1 MLETIRPVIEILIRL
16 VKAEI
21 HEGALL
27 IAPDD
32 VFAVTRTPSVLLQ
45 GPTLVE
51 NTDRRTM
58 ARIVE
63 KDIAS
68 LSYTATPHPRLYHL
82 DFDLIV
88 TTAGEAE
95 LLGFQERIARFYQ
108 RHPILEIAERGS
120 LNLTEK
126 VPVGGLKRVNLSN
139 LRQGSGR
146 LRIEDC
152 PVFDGRVE
160 SGPLIKD
167 RRFEYHGGVEEERV
181 HTPENNP

>member
-1 MLETIRPVIEILIRL
+1 METLRPVVETLIRL
-16 VKAEI
+16 VKAEV
-21 HEGALL
+21 HEGAVLV
-27 IAPDD
+27 APDD

-45 GPTLVE
+45 GPTLTE

-68 LSYTATPHPRLYHL
+68 LSYTAAPHPRLYHL

-95 LLGFQERIARFYQ
+95 LLEFQERIARFYQ
-108 RHPILEIAERGS
+108 LHPVLEIEGRGV
-120 LNLTEK
+120 LNLTER
-126 VPVGGLKRVNLSN
+126 VPVGGVRRVNLSN

-146 LRIEDC
+146 LRVEDC

-160 SGPLIKD
+160 TGPLIKD
-167 RRFEYHGGVEEERV
+167 RRFEYHGGVNEERN
-181 HTPENNP
+181 HAPEG